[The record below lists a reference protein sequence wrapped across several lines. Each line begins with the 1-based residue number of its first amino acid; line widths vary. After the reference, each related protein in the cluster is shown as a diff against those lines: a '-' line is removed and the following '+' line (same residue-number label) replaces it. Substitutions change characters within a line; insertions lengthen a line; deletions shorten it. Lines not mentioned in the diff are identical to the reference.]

1 MKIRPD
7 TVLPVKIMQGQSQP
21 QGGESFAQMLADKV
35 AEVDQAVRVADQ
47 QSADLLVGNG
57 SIHDTMIALEE
68 AGLQLRMAGA
78 VRDRVISAYQDLTRM
93 QI

>member
-7 TVLPVKIMQGQSQP
+7 TVLPVKIMQGQAQP

-47 QSADLLVGNG
+47 
-57 SIHDTMIALEE
+57 
-68 AGLQLRMAGA
+68 
-78 VRDRVISAYQDLTRM
+78 
-93 QI
+93 